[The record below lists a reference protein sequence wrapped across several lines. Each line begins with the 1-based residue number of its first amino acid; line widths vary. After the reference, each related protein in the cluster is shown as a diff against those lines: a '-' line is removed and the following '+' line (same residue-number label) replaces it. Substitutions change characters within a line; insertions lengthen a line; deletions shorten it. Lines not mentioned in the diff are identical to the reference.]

1 MVASVTFRTL
11 DGSEHR
17 RSITSGRF
25 SRGDDVGLD
34 LRSLVALP
42 GFTDAHG
49 HLANDSLD
57 DYLGAAPASS
67 PVDRAF
73 AQLRSGVFLVF
84 DKGAA
89 SRGHLALLEEDPTR
103 RPDLEMA
110 GSIIHPPG
118 GYYPGVSDRESEAAD
133 LVRVASEEAAGPARW
148 VKLIGDWPRPGLG
161 AIPNYEE
168 EDLAAVVATAHEADC
183 RVAIHTAAPGTPSMA
198 VRAGVDSI
206 EHGLFL
212 TADDVEALGARGG
225 AWVPTLL
232 AMGSIRD
239 SLRAGSSGQI
249 LFDDGIRNAA
259 SLLRDAVD
267 AGVHVLAG
275 TDLAVPH
282 GRVAE
287 EAVAMAEAGLGPALA
302 VEALTTT
309 GRTYAGL
316 GDPWEDGAPAD
327 LVAVAGD
334 PLGDPATLLDP
345 VVVMR
350 HGRLLVDHR

>member
-1 MVASVTFRTL
+1 MATVAFRTA
-11 DGSEHR
+11 DGTEYV
-17 RSITSGRF
+17 RSIVDGRF
-25 SRGDDVGLD
+25 TPGGAPDLD
-34 LRSLVALP
+34 LRALTSLP
-42 GFTDAHG
+42 GFTDAHA

-57 DYLGAAPASS
+57 DYLGASPASS
-67 PVDRAF
+67 PAGRAF
-73 AQLRSGVFLVF
+73 AHLRSGVFLVY

-89 SRGHLALLEEDPTR
+89 NRSHLSVLDEDPSR

-118 GYYPGVSDRESEAAD
+118 GYYPGVSDRESDVAD
-133 LVRVASEEAAGPARW
+133 LVAVASEEASGPARW

-161 AIPNYEE
+161 AIPNYDEG
-168 EDLAAVVATAHEADC
+168 DLARVVATAHAAGC

-212 TADDVEALGARGG
+212 GAGDIELLGSRGG
-225 AWVPTLL
+225 AWVPTLI
-232 AMGSIRD
+232 AMASIRD
-239 SLRAGSSGQI
+239 ALRAGSSGQI
-249 LFDDGIRNAA
+249 LFDDGLRNAA

-302 VEALTTT
+302 LEALTTA
-309 GRTYAGL
+309 GRAYAGL
-316 GDPWEDGAPAD
+316 GDPWADGSPAD

-334 PLGDPATLLDP
+334 PTSDPTTLLDP

-350 HGRLLVDHR
+350 HGDLLVDRR